1 MRRVRRRRKKT
12 GLAAAWEKFHAVLHA
27 LLPDTGFRLEEDAI
41 WKCVLCC
48 VLVALLALLQ
58 TTLFARFRP
67 FGAIPDLMLPFVVA
81 FSMREGE
88 RWGAAAGL
96 AAAFVIEALG
106 SSGITLLPLLYV
118 PVGYLCPI
126 VTRLYLRD
134 SIPVRLIYTAAS
146 GVGRA
151 VFTLLYLAI
160 HLPDFSSGAL
170 FGGVVLPEYASTFL
184 LAMPVHLLVWLLFRP
199 FHKPR
204 SERVET
210 L

>member
-1 MRRVRRRRKKT
+1 MEALRERVRSIFR
-12 GLAAAWEKFHAVLHA
+12 A
-27 LLPDTGFRLEEDAI
+27 LLPDSGFRLEEDVI
-41 WKCVLCC
+41 WKCVLC
-48 VLVALLALLQ
+48 LLLITLLALLQ
-58 TTLFARFRP
+58 TTVFARFRP

-134 SIPVRLIYTAAS
+134 SIPVRMIFTAVS

-151 VFTLLYLAI
+151 VLTLLYLAV
-160 HLPDFSSGAL
+160 HVSSFSLGKLLAV
-170 FGGVVLPEYASTFL
+170 VVLPEYASTFL
-184 LAMPVHLLVWLLFRP
+184 LAMPVHLIVWLLLRP